1 MLRRPPRSTRTDTL
15 VPYTTLF
22 RSRPE
27 PRLRKE
33 LAGASRAHQVA
44 HQIRR
49 RNEAAAIIAEID
61 DDVGD
66 ALRAEIGKGVAELV
80 VRRRDEGS
88 QVQIAIAAA
97 ALADDLGAIAVR
109 NGVERIVGLGD
120 GDLARPRRVGED
132 RKSTRLNSSH

>member
-1 MLRRPPRSTRTDTL
+1 MLVVLGR
-15 VPYTTLF
+15 F
-22 RSRPE
+22 ARPE

-109 NGVERIVGLGD
+109 NGVRSEEHTSELQSLMRSSYAVFCLKKKKPKKNKTEI
-120 GDLARPRRVGED
+120 
-132 RKSTRLNSSH
+132 KSIQ